1 MPVYAELITQ
11 ASDQDQ
17 IDLKKLYFEDAD
29 SILQGAQNGDW
40 LLIGGRFNGRL
51 LSALTLTPRSEHI
64 YDLDRLVV
72 RDITRRR
79 GVARQLLTQLL
90 KQPPTQLE
98 SIDVN
103 LQGQE
108 RLQPLFQATGF
119 KALDSHSV
127 TWRWH
132 KTSA

>member
-29 SILQGAQNGDW
+29 SILQKSQNGDW

-51 LSALTLTPRSEHI
+51 IAALTLTAKSESV
-64 YDLDRLVV
+64 YCLDLLVV

-90 KQPPTQLE
+90 KQPPAQLE
-98 SIDVN
+98 SIEVN

-108 RLQPLFQATGF
+108 QLQALFQELDF
-119 KALDSHSV
+119 KPAPPQNANWH
-127 TWRWH
+127 WR
-132 KTSA
+132 KTQA